1 MAMAAAAKLA
11 HKRVLAILEGF
22 SGAFEDLI
30 VNSVQNVQ
38 LLSWTFE
45 KIL

>member
-11 HKRVLAILEGF
+11 HKRVLDILEGF
-22 SGAFEDLI
+22 SGIFEDFT
-30 VNSVQNVQ
+30 VNSDQNVQ